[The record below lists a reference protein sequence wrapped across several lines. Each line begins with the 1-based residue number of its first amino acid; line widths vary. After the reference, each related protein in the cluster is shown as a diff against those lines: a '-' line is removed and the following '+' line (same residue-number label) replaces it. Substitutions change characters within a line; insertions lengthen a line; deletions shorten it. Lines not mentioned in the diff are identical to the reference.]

1 MSINTDNDGI
11 SPKYLG
17 NGISKTFTFDFR
29 VFAQTE
35 VSVKKTSST
44 GVITTLAYGT
54 DYTVTLNSN
63 QNSNPGGSITTTTAP
78 VTGESLVIVSSVPFT
93 QTTTLTPQGN
103 FDPNVLNDVHDKAV
117 VLGQQLK
124 GQNSLALRFPEADGA
139 ALNTT
144 LPSAIVRAKKA
155 IVFDTAGNVGV
166 STSDF
171 EDQVSTVQA
180 LVVQAQGSASSASSS
195 ASSASGFASSASGS
209 ATSAS
214 NFANSASGFASSASG
229 SATSA
234 SNSATQAQAYA
245 NSLQWS
251 GTVNIS
257 ANTTLN
263 ATYSGKMIVVDTTAG
278 NVTLTLPLISSLTLP
293 VVFGVKKRT
302 GDANTVTIT
311 RAGTNTIDAVTSK
324 IISVQGASVSL
335 IPNIS
340 GDWATVDASLPSSG
354 GGGQQSIYFCGTTT
368 TVSNVWIVSNP
379 NITSL
384 YDGLV
389 IQVKFNQFYGP
400 SVSTLNLNNFGAKQV
415 RAENTSVPFTG
426 FNNSVDSSYLY
437 TLTYYQGYWYVS
449 SLGLVGTSP
458 IYMSSLFTDSIA
470 TTSNASGSISVNYNY
485 IIVNSVSG
493 NITGLGSL
501 PTSGY
506 GTQKTLLFN
515 VSATL
520 VHSSSFILPM
530 SQNLTVQAGDV
541 LSFRYYT
548 GVWTCVNYYRA
559 DGKTIGLTNVQ
570 NVDQTNASNL
580 TSGTVARAR
589 LGSGTADVTTFLR
602 GDGTWALPI
611 KTDGSVGSLVFA
623 YLSLGGSANQWYPY
637 PNNTV
642 SGSLLKPCRIVASVP
657 DYSSDTGSV
666 MKDGIYVGQLQ
677 SALTGTWVALG
688 SMSERCATLFYRI
701 A

>member
-54 DYTVTLNSN
+54 DYTVTLNLN

-195 ASSASGFASSASGS
+195 ASSASGSASSASGS

-214 NFANSASGFASSASG
+214 NFANSASGFANSASG

-245 NSLQWS
+245 SSLQWS

-257 ANTTLN
+257 ANTTLD

-293 VVFGVKKRT
+293 VVIGVKKRT

-311 RAGTNTIDAVTSK
+311 RSGTNTIDAVTSK

-368 TVSNVWIVSNP
+368 TVSNVWTVSNP

-384 YDGLV
+384 YNGLV
-389 IQVKFNQFYGP
+389 IQVKFDVVN
-400 SVSTLNLNNFGAKQV
+400 TNTELLNLNNLGQKFVYIEQ
-415 RAENTSVPFTG
+415 TG
-426 FNNSVDSSYLY
+426 TFARVSIVQNRYYN
-437 TLTYYQGYWYVS
+437 LTYYDGGWYVS
-449 SLGLVGTSP
+449 G
-458 IYMSSLFTDSIA
+458 SSLITGLSPKFTTFVTLNYESIL
-470 TTSNASGSISVNYNY
+470 SASGNLLIISNFVN
-485 IIVNSVSG
+485 ISSVSG
-493 NITGLGSL
+493 NITGISGSY
-501 PTSGY
+501 TNGSSVVI
-506 GTQKTLLFN
+506 TFRTT
-515 VSATL
+515 ATL
-520 VHSSSFILPM
+520 VHSSSFSLPF
-530 SQNLTVQAGDV
+530 SQNLTVQSGDV
-541 LSFRYYT
+541 LTFNYRSAY
-548 GVWTCVNYYRA
+548 GWELADYYRA
-559 DGKTIGLTNVQ
+559 DGQSLLQSYEAGKIEYFAGNTAPLGFLKANGAAISRTTYSRLFAYMGTTFGTGDGSTTFNLPDMRSVFPRGWDDGRGLDSGRVFGSYQADDFASHNHFVQ
-570 NVDQTNASNL
+570 GNGGGGG
-580 TSGTVARAR
+580 TSG
-589 LGSGTADVTTFLR
+589 LSGNTGGGPFGGVNSNST
-602 GDGTWALPI
+602 
-611 KTDGSVGSLVFA
+611 
-623 YLSLGGSANQWYPY
+623 GGSETRPKNIA
-637 PNNTV
+637 
-642 SGSLLKPCRIVASVP
+642 LLACIK
-657 DYSSDTGSV
+657 Y
-666 MKDGIYVGQLQ
+666 
-677 SALTGTWVALG
+677 
-688 SMSERCATLFYRI
+688 
-701 A
+701 